1 MKREFEKELQELSP
15 FLADLKKQQK
25 DEPFKTPRLYFDN
38 LANQVIEKAKGE
50 THTAKVPP
58 QYNNRLSLLNR
69 ISDWLSTVFQPK
81 WALPALALALVV
93 GAGWYA
99 AQQQK
104 TTLIAVEQPVI
115 LTHEAAQNYIK
126 ENIEDFKEE
135 DIVTAFEEPKEVE
148 KVEKSF
154 DTESTNVVPSVP
166 PKLEKVLTH
175 PQSGLTEAEIEQYLL
190 ENLDERDIY
199 ALGNI

>member
-1 MKREFEKELQELSP
+1 MKREFEKELEELSP

-38 LANQVIEKAKGE
+38 LADSVIKKAKVE
-50 THTAKVPP
+50 TKTVTVPP
-58 QYNNRLSLLNR
+58 QYNSRPSMANR
-69 ISDWLSTVFQPK
+69 ISDWLSTTFKHK
-81 WALPALALALVV
+81 WALSALAFALVMV
-93 GAGWYA
+93 VGWYA
-99 AQQQK
+99 VQQQK
-104 TTLIAVEQPVI
+104 PTPIAVEQPVAV
-115 LTHEAAQNYIK
+115 THEEAQNYIK

-135 DIVTAFEEPKEVE
+135 EIVTAFEEPKEVE
-148 KVEKSF
+148 KVEKLVDSE
-154 DTESTNVVPSVP
+154 TTHVSPSV

>member
-38 LANQVIEKAKGE
+38 LADSIIEKAKGE
-50 THTAKVPP
+50 TKTVTVPP
-58 QYNNRLSLLNR
+58 QYNNRQSMASR
-69 ISDWLSTVFQPK
+69 INDWLSTAFQPK
-81 WALPALALALVV
+81 WALSALALALVMV
-93 GAGWYA
+93 VGWYVV
-99 AQQQK
+99 QQQR
-104 TTLIAVEQPVI
+104 TTPIAVEQPVVV
-115 LTHEAAQNYIK
+115 THEAAQNYVK
-126 ENIEDFKEE
+126 ENIEDFNEE
-135 DIVTAFEEPKEVE
+135 EIATAFEEPKMIG
-148 KVEKSF
+148 KVEKSL
-154 DTESTNVVPSVP
+154 DSETTSVTPSVQ
-166 PKLEKVLTH
+166 KSEKVLTH

>member
-38 LANQVIEKAKGE
+38 LADSVIEKAKGE
-50 THTAKVPP
+50 TKTVTIPP
-58 QYNNRLSLLNR
+58 QYNNSLSLVSR
-69 ISDWLSTVFQPK
+69 INGWLSTVFQPK
-81 WALPALALALVV
+81 WALYALALALVMV
-93 GAGWYA
+93 VGWYTV
-99 AQQQK
+99 QQQK
-104 TTLIAVEQPVI
+104 MTLVALEQPVVA
-115 LTHEAAQNYIK
+115 THEAAQNDIK
-126 ENIEDFKEE
+126 DKAADVKEQE
-135 DIVTAFEEPKEVE
+135 TTTAFDEPKKVD
-148 KVEKSF
+148 KVEKSV
-154 DTESTNVVPSVP
+154 DSEMTHVIPSVQ
-166 PKLEKVLTH
+166 KSEKVLTH